1 MRLATI
7 PPLAWPHRKSPA
19 PSVRA
24 RRITACD
31 SRESSKSN
39 LQGNRPPKVKNQQI
53 RLLQHTQSASPPK
66 GFRILHGRLLLGL
79 RIQGD
84 SEGSNGSGST
94 ATSRTRSGC
103 VGLRSTNMASSLCAT
118 KIDFGCKQ
126 CLLALS
132 LNGVGQAR
140 RLLLIG
146 WNARRANNSDYSAVD
161 GRDRLSRG
169 PSFSMPTPPPCFG
182 SFQAPV

>member
-1 MRLATI
+1 MPPH

-66 GFRILHGRLLLGL
+66 GFRILHGRLLSVSSTLLDL
-79 RIQGD
+79 RF
-84 SEGSNGSGST
+84 SVT
-94 ATSRTRSGC
+94 RKSRSRYA
-103 VGLRSTNMASSLCAT
+103 LQE
-118 KIDFGCKQ
+118 D
-126 CLLALS
+126 LAL
-132 LNGVGQAR
+132 VVR
-140 RLLLIG
+140 HCWR
-146 WNARRANNSDYSAVD
+146 
-161 GRDRLSRG
+161 
-169 PSFSMPTPPPCFG
+169 
-182 SFQAPV
+182 